1 MALHDA
7 VVPMGAAMLLI
18 ALQHWISLRF
28 SSFAASVGVGITGT
42 IIGYITVNSVQY
54 GPWWPWGLGIQL
66 LANRAGA
73 AEHALWYSAIG
84 AVVVTIAGTIEF
96 SRREMR

>member
-1 MALHDA
+1 
-7 VVPMGAAMLLI
+7 MGAAMLLV

-28 SSFAASVGVGITGT
+28 SSFAASVGAGIAGT
-42 IIGYITVNSVQY
+42 IIGFIAINSQRF
-54 GPWWPWGLGIQL
+54 GPWWPWGLGIQWIV
-66 LANRAGA
+66 NKPGA

-84 AVVVTIAGTIEF
+84 ATVVTIAGAVEF